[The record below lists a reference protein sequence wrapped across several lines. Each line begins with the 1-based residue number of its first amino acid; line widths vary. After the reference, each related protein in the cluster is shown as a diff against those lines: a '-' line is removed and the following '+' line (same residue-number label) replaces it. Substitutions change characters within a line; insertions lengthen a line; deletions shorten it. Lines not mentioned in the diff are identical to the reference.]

1 MIKISNIYKHFK
13 KICVHKYW
21 VSFYCNKAGIP
32 WQGIIHDLSKFSP
45 TEFWESVK
53 YYQGGS
59 SPIDACKKDKG
70 YSMAWFH
77 HRGRN
82 KHHYEMWVDDFDHG
96 GHPLLMPYK
105 YAVELICD
113 YLAAGRAY
121 MGKNFTYKKEY
132 EWWKNK
138 QTDTLAMHPAIQTFV
153 ELVLSDLMEKE
164 QFNNWKDEPKK
175 TSKITEKNNILKLFN
190 KDYLYQRYVLSQVLE
205 RDNPYVLTIGG
216 K

>member
-21 VSFYCNKAGIP
+21 VSFYCNKAGIF

-53 YYQGGS
+53 YYQGND
-59 SPIDACKKDKG
+59 SPINACKKDKG

-82 KHHYEMWVDDFDHG
+82 KHHYEMWIDDFDHG
-96 GHPLLMPYK
+96 GNPLIMPYK

-113 YLAAGRAY
+113 YLAAGRTY

-132 EWWKNK
+132 EWWLNK
-138 QTDTLAMHPAIQTFV
+138 KTDTLTMHPVIQDFV

-164 QFNNWKDEPKK
+164 QFNNWKDTTKGKK
-175 TSKITEKNNILKLFN
+175 YQKIMENNILKHFN
-190 KDYLYQRYVLSQVLE
+190 KDYLWKRYCLVKVLNE
-205 RDNPYVLTIGG
+205 E